1 MGFRTSAAT
10 TKAPLTDGKVY
21 IGKDVDQASISIAVG
36 DTTGKLGAGPSS
48 EQVFRV
54 RSGRIADPGA
64 ANSLTGLHFSVPLE
78 QRTDEDSAR
87 RNPNSPARASKS
99 QRASPDWMPP
109 AKAFW
114 PPM

>member
-21 IGKDVDQASISIAVG
+21 IGKDVDQASISIAVE

-48 EQVFRV
+48 EQGFRV

-64 ANSLTGLHFSVPLE
+64 ANSLTGLHFPVPLE
-78 QRTDEDSAR
+78 DGWRIQSP
-87 RNPNSPARASKS
+87 RNPDSSR
-99 QRASPDWMPP
+99 
-109 AKAFW
+109 
-114 PPM
+114 